1 MRGHEFIERLKVL
14 AKERGLEFKFD
25 PTRGKGSHGTVWL
38 GSRFT
43 VLPNPRQELK
53 KGTLAGMCHQLGI
66 RPHDLRDR

>member
-1 MRGHEFIERLKVL
+1 MRGHDFIERVKRL
-14 AKERGLEFKFD
+14 ARERGIQFRFD

-53 KGTLAGMCHQLGI
+53 KGTLAAMCRQLGI
-66 RPHDLRDR
+66 RPQDLYGR